1 MPKGQTRDYNH
12 GSRMDLSH
20 LNPSQRRAVETIQ
33 GPLLVLAGAG
43 SGKTRVITHRI
54 AHILQLGIPPDEIV
68 ALSFTNKA
76 AGEMGERLQHMVGS
90 SVTKSLVLS
99 TFHSLGVRMMRERP
113 DDFGVP
119 KRFTILDQGDVY
131 GVVRSILRE
140 SGIHGV
146 GQDRRFDLGAIVQRI
161 SLWKNEFLDQEDVAE
176 RAKWGSEY
184 DEVAAEIYTDYASR
198 LQALGAVDFDDLVV
212 RVAATLAENE
222 AARAYWQARFSYLI
236 VDESQDTTTAHFQL
250 LRWLLDEQQ
259 NLCVVGDDDQ
269 AIYGWRGAKVANILG
284 FDMMFPKAQVIKLQ
298 ENYRSRAPICD
309 VANAVISHNEAR
321 YDKALVPTR
330 GPGDA
335 VQLAVCDDL
344 AHEATFV
351 CRTIW
356 SLIKDELV
364 PGSEIAV
371 LYRSSR
377 QARLIEEGLQDNNL
391 EYRVLGGQAFYDKK
405 DVKDVLAYLKVL
417 VTPHDDIALR
427 RALDVPSRGV
437 GLKTLQRLE
446 RYARAHGKRL
456 IDAVH
461 NASDIPEISGR
472 PKAALAQFSALIMH
486 ANRRAR
492 ASRSVAEALRE
503 LLEEIGLR
511 EHILRETGSHES
523 TKHRWMGIEWLLGS
537 VKRFEQRAMQAGK
550 GNWIEYISNL
560 TLDKRETEEEG
571 DGARQ
576 RGKISLATMHSA
588 KGLEWSRVFV
598 IGCDEGTIP
607 HARVEAA
614 RASDAI
620 EGDIE
625 EERRLFYVAVTRARD
640 KLWICR
646 SKQKSERGR
655 VQDNTASRF
664 LSEIPDDALEPL
676 DLHEPDDTTIEEFDA
691 MTAELFASFGTT

>member
-1 MPKGQTRDYNH
+1 
-12 GSRMDLSH
+12 MDLSQ
-20 LNPSQRRAVETIQ
+20 LNPNQRRAVETIR

-54 AHILQLGIPPDEIV
+54 EHMLQLGIPPDEIV

-76 AGEMGERLQHMVGS
+76 AGEMSERLVRMVGAN
-90 SVTKSLVLS
+90 VTSSLVLS
-99 TFHSLGVRMMRERP
+99 TFHSLGVRMMRECP
-113 DDFGVP
+113 DQFGVP

-131 GVVRSILRE
+131 GLVRSILRE

-146 GQDRRFDLGAIVQRI
+146 GQDRRFDVGAIVQRI

-198 LQALGAVDFDDLVV
+198 LKALGAVDFDDLVV
-212 RVAATLAENE
+212 RVATTLGEDE
-222 AARAYWQARFSYLI
+222 AAREYWQSRFSYLM
-236 VDESQDTTTAHFQL
+236 VDEYQDTNSAQFQL
-250 LRWLLDEQQ
+250 LRWLLDEDQ

-284 FDMMFPKAQVIKLQ
+284 FDMMFPKAEVIRLQ
-298 ENYRSRAPICD
+298 ENYRSVAPICE
-309 VANAVISHNEAR
+309 VANAVIAHNEAR
-321 YDKALVPTR
+321 YDKSLIPTR

-335 VQLAVCDDL
+335 VHLAVCDDI
-344 AHEATFV
+344 AHEANFV
-351 CRTIW
+351 CRTIREF
-356 SLIKDELV
+356 IKDEKL

-377 QARLIEEGLQDNNL
+377 QARLIEEGLQEQSI

-437 GLKTLQRLE
+437 GLKTLERLE
-446 RYARAHGKRL
+446 RYASTHGKRL
-456 IDAVH
+456 LDAVH
-461 NASDIPEISGR
+461 RASEIPEINGR

-486 ANRRAR
+486 ANRHAR
-492 ASRSVAEALRE
+492 ASRSIAGALKE
-503 LLEEIGLR
+503 LLEEIELR
-511 EHILRETGSHES
+511 EHILRETGSRES

-537 VKRFEQRAMQAGK
+537 VTRFEQRALQAGK
-550 GNWIEYISNL
+550 GSWIEYISSL
-560 TLDKRETEEEG
+560 TLDKRDEEKSEEVSS
-571 DGARQ
+571 Q
-576 RGKISLATMHSA
+576 RGKVSLATMHSA

-607 HARVEAA
+607 HARVEAT

-640 KLWICR
+640 QLWISR
-646 SKQKSERGR
+646 AKRKSERGR
-655 VQDNTASRF
+655 IQDNTASRF
-664 LSEIPDDALEPL
+664 LSEIPEDALDPV
-676 DLHEPDDTTIEEFDA
+676 DLHQPDDTTIEDFDA
-691 MTAELFASFGTT
+691 MTAELFASFGPT